1 MKSDPTVLV
10 VAPLSGHH
18 ATLLRDTV
26 RTLLPD
32 HKVYVTD
39 WIDARMVP
47 KELGTFSLDDYVGY
61 IEDFI
66 REIGAEN
73 LHVVSV
79 CQPTVPVLA
88 AVSLIAA
95 RGEAT
100 PRSLAML
107 GGPIDTRASPTA
119 VNQPATDRPLWWSES
134 NGLKTV
140 PGKNPR

>member
-61 IEDFI
+61 IEDFRSEAHTSELQSLMRI
-66 REIGAEN
+66 SYAVFCLKQKKN
-73 LHVVSV
+73 THPKHV
-79 CQPTVPVLA
+79 
-88 AVSLIAA
+88 
-95 RGEAT
+95 
-100 PRSLAML
+100 
-107 GGPIDTRASPTA
+107 
-119 VNQPATDRPLWWSES
+119 
-134 NGLKTV
+134 
-140 PGKNPR
+140 

>member
-10 VAPLSGHH
+10 VASLSGHH

-61 IEDFI
+61 NEDFN
-66 REIGAEN
+66 RELGAEH
-73 LHVVSV
+73 LHEVSV
-79 CQPTVPVLA
+79 CQ
-88 AVSLIAA
+88 
-95 RGEAT
+95 
-100 PRSLAML
+100 RSEERCVGRV
-107 GGPIDTRASPTA
+107 GGSTGGHR
-119 VNQPATDRPLWWSES
+119 WS
-134 NGLKTV
+134 
-140 PGKNPR
+140 

>member
-47 KELGTFSLDDYVGY
+47 KEPGTFSLDDYVGY
-61 IEDFI
+61 LEDFI
-66 REIGAEN
+66 PAIGAAN
-73 LHVVSV
+73 LHGVSV
-79 CQPTVPVLA
+79 CQPTDPEIGRA
-88 AVSLIAA
+88 TGRERVSQY
-95 RGEAT
+95 
-100 PRSLAML
+100 
-107 GGPIDTRASPTA
+107 
-119 VNQPATDRPLWWSES
+119 V
-134 NGLKTV
+134 
-140 PGKNPR
+140 